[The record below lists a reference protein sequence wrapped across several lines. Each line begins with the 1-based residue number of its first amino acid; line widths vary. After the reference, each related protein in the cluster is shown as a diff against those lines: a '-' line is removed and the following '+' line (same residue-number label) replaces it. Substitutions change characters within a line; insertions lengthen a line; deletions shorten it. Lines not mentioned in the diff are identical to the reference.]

1 MTRSK
6 SRRTRRNRRRRGG
19 KKKPI
24 APNTPPF
31 AGAEGWITAN
41 NHLTD
46 LTTPG
51 GCAMMLGKRGTLY
64 GRSGWGG
71 EYGKIAA
78 SKMNGYDG
86 KTNNKLAMMN
96 FNLGCDKGNGENQVI
111 LANERMDVA
120 TRNKYGIT
128 NEFIKKKDLLKL
140 FKSFDWATRKKFL
153 EEGTKNMS
161 ENEKFKNFAVAAAP
175 PGAAGLKNQYVR
187 EDHGNATPGGGSRR
201 RRRKKSRRKRK
212 KSRRKRKKS
221 RKRRRRR

>member
-19 KKKPI
+19 KTGKKKPI

-31 AGAEGWITAN
+31 AGNLVDPNWITAE

-64 GRSGWGG
+64 GRSGFGG

-86 KTNNKLAMMN
+86 KTNNKVAMMK
-96 FNLGCDKGNGENQVI
+96 FNLGCDKGNGESQVI
-111 LANERMDVA
+111 LANERMGDK
-120 TRNKYGIT
+120 RKDYGIDDV
-128 NEFIKKKDLLKL
+128 NISEKKLMEL

-153 EEGTKNMS
+153 EEGTQNMR
-161 ENEKFKNFAVAAAP
+161 ENEKFKNFAVAAVPA
-175 PGAAGLKNQYVR
+175 GAAAAVDTGVR
-187 EDHGNATPGGGSRR
+187 LDHGNAALGGSRR

-212 KSRRKRKKS
+212 KSR
-221 RKRRRRR
+221 KRRRRR

>member
-19 KKKPI
+19 H
-24 APNTPPF
+24 NRDF
-31 AGAEGWITAN
+31 AGAEGWITAE

-51 GCAMMLGKRGTLY
+51 GCAMMLGKRGTLW
-64 GRSGWGG
+64 GRSGMGG
-71 EYGKIAA
+71 EYGKIA
-78 SKMNGYDG
+78 SGKMKGYDG
-86 KTNNKLAMMN
+86 KTKNKIAMMN
-96 FNLGCDKGNGENQVI
+96 FNLGCDKGNGESQVI
-111 LANERMDVA
+111 LANERMED
-120 TRNKYGIT
+120 RKKYGI
-128 NEFIKKKDLLKL
+128 NDVNISKKKLMEL
-140 FKSFDWATRKKFL
+140 FKKFDWATRKKFL
-153 EEGTKNMS
+153 EEGTQDMR

-175 PGAAGLKNQYVR
+175 QGAAGLKNQYVR
-187 EDHGNATPGGGSRR
+187 DDHGNATLGGSRR